1 MGLINEEVSETKNS
15 PQHDF
20 DDFEVNDKDA
30 HIEEREGLNKC
41 IPEGDSEKEG
51 ILARL
56 RRDAIYREKYL
67 ISLGI
72 MWSFFVLVSVYMLSN
87 REKTSYFREA

>member
-1 MGLINEEVSETKNS
+1 MGLINEEVSETTNS

-30 HIEEREGLNKC
+30 HIEEREGLNKS
-41 IPEGDSEKEG
+41 ILEEDNEKEG

-72 MWSFFVLVSVYMLSN
+72 MWSFFVLVSVYML
-87 REKTSYFREA
+87 REQRKNIIF

>member
-1 MGLINEEVSETKNS
+1 MGLINEEVNETKNS

-20 DDFEVNDKDA
+20 DDFEVNDEDA
-30 HIEEREGLNKC
+30 HIEEREGLNKS
-41 IPEGDSEKEG
+41 ILEEDNEKEG

-72 MWSFFVLVSVYMLSN
+72 MWSFFVLVSVYML
-87 REKTSYFREA
+87 REQRKNIIF